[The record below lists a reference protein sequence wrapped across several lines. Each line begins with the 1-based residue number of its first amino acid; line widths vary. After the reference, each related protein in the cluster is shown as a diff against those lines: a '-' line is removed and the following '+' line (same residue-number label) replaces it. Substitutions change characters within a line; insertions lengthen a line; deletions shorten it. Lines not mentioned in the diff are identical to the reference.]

1 MNDVPEP
8 AYEGWAVCE
17 LMGHR
22 VTAGRVREV
31 EYCGA
36 KMLRIDTPGP
46 AGDTV
51 VTQYYSG
58 GSIYCLTPCTEEVA
72 RKALR
77 RTYELPPAVR
87 LALPAP
93 AAVEVGAGGFPDD
106 DGDDEGPEAVDESAY
121 FDPDPDH
128 DDPDF

>member
-1 MNDVPEP
+1 MSEAPEP
-8 AYEGWAVCE
+8 AYEGWAIVE
-17 LMGHR
+17 IFGNR
-22 VTAGRVREV
+22 VTAGLVREV
-31 EYCGA
+31 EMVGE
-36 KMLRIDTPGP
+36 KFLRIDTPGP
-46 AGDTV
+46 DGEV
-51 VTQYYSG
+51 VCTQHYG
-58 GSIYCLTPCTEEVA
+58 GKAIYCLTPCTEEAA

-93 AAVEVGAGGFPDD
+93 ATVEVGAAGFPDD
-106 DGDDEGPEAVDESAY
+106 DGDEGPEAVDESAY